1 MKLFGIFPFLA
12 LFAMSAAKEQSRPT
26 LDDGSR
32 NTAQTAAIQKSES
45 IEPEASPDN
54 ASQVPEPNAASL
66 IGAFGFLAL
75 LRRRRK

>member
-12 LFAMSAAKEQSRPT
+12 LFAMSAATEQSRPT

-32 NTAQTAAIQKSES
+32 NTAQTAAIQKSVS
-45 IEPEASPDN
+45 IEPEASPEN

>member
-1 MKLFGIFPFLA
+1 
-12 LFAMSAAKEQSRPT
+12 MSAAKEQSRPT

-32 NTAQTAAIQKSES
+32 NTAQTAAIQKSVS

>member
-1 MKLFGIFPFLA
+1 MKAFGIFPFLA
-12 LFAMSAAKEQSRPT
+12 LFAMSAATEHSQPT
-26 LDDGSR
+26 LDDGSG
-32 NTAQTAAIQKSES
+32 NTAQSATIQKSES

>member
-1 MKLFGIFPFLA
+1 
-12 LFAMSAAKEQSRPT
+12 MSAATEQSRPT
-26 LDDGSR
+26 LDDVSR

-54 ASQVPEPNAASL
+54 AAQVPEPNVASL

-75 LRRRRK
+75 LRRRRR